1 MGVLVA
7 FVGAAVGADVGAA
20 VGRVVGAAVGTAL
33 GDRVGAAVTKVHS
46 CPTYKSAQPPLHQY
60 PAAQAQVY
68 ASLPPASL

>member
-1 MGVLVA
+1 MGAAVGAALGDGLGVLVA
-7 FVGAAVGADVGAA
+7 FVGAAVGA
-20 VGRVVGAAVGTAL
+20 AL

-68 ASLPPASL
+68 TSLPPASL